1 MSVCLTVFILHFPVG
16 AVIDTDNFHPSSS
29 QSVIPSDFLP
39 QIFLSLHEL
48 KVIHSFIAI
57 AIIIIMPSYTLHTPA
72 GSFRA
77 FPALI
82 AAEYN
87 GIDVSV
93 AEFDAEKVAKMS
105 PSGKAP
111 VLDLPNGQ
119 QLFSSHA
126 IARYIA
132 GIRRDVG
139 LTGGGSLVDAAMID
153 AWMDF
158 AGSELELPACVW
170 FYPVAG
176 YMPYNED
183 A

>member
-1 MSVCLTVFILHFPVG
+1 MARDIAT
-16 AVIDTDNFHPSSS
+16 
-29 QSVIPSDFLP
+29 DFLVA
-39 QIFLSLHEL
+39 LHEL
-48 KVIHSFIAI
+48 QVIRSFIT
-57 AIIIIMPSYTLHTPA
+57 IISIMPSYTLHTPA

-139 LTGGGSLVDAAMID
+139 LTGGSLADAAMVD

-158 AGSELELPACVW
+158 ASSELELPACVW

-176 YMPYNED
+176 YMPYNE
-183 A
+183 AA